1 MIISGGSSLDEAVT
15 LQTSDHNKMSLEEE
29 VKELRITIT
38 FFQQR
43 LDQIM
48 LYSMKSFEE
57 LKKSNEH
64 LEKVIEEL
72 RKVK

>member
-1 MIISGGSSLDEAVT
+1 MDEVVT
-15 LQTSDHNKMSLEEE
+15 LQTSDHNKKTLEEE
-29 VKELRITIT
+29 VKELRITVV

-48 LYSMKSFEE
+48 VYTMQTVEQ

>member
-1 MIISGGSSLDEAVT
+1 LDEVVT
-15 LQTSDHNKMSLEEE
+15 LQTSDHNKKTLEEE
-29 VKELRITIT
+29 VKELRITVV

-48 LYSMKSFEE
+48 VYTMQTVEQ

>member
-1 MIISGGSSLDEAVT
+1 LDEVVT
-15 LQTSDHNKMSLEEE
+15 LQTSDHNKKTLEEE
-29 VKELRITIT
+29 VKELRITVV
-38 FFQQR
+38 FFQQG

-48 LYSMKSFEE
+48 VYTMQTVEQ